1 MSDDENRKARADD
14 RTPQEAAAWVLRCD
28 RGLSASEQDEFSAWL
43 AADPRHRSQLARH
56 RKHWQ
61 RLDQLGQWLPEHSE
75 QPNPDLLAVP
85 LRRRW
90 YGSRPIS
97 LTLAAAAALAL
108 GIFGRWQSVEII
120 SSPPPLRITTDI
132 PPAAKGSRVLDD
144 GTKVE
149 LNEGTELSPQYSAAV
164 RRVQLIRG
172 EAHFSVTKDPAR
184 PFIVSAGGVD
194 VRAVGTAF
202 NVRADA
208 AVIEV
213 LVTEG
218 TVQVSSGDE
227 SVHQPASSGRGPET
241 VADPRARDS
250 GSLIIGIPSRGTA
263 TLTARQRAVVSLAAP
278 QEPPLV
284 ATLTLGEIER
294 VLAWQHRLLDFNAAP
309 LSSIVAEFN
318 RRNPT
323 QLVVLD
329 PVLAAVPISAT
340 FRSDNIAG
348 FVHLLEAGFGVRAER
363 RSDAEIVLHPSR

>member
-1 MSDDENRKARADD
+1 
-14 RTPQEAAAWVLRCD
+14 VLRCD

-43 AADPRHRSQLARH
+43 AADPRHGRELARH
-56 RKHWQ
+56 RRHWQ
-61 RLDQLGQWLPEHSE
+61 RLDRLGQWRPEHSD

-85 LRRRW
+85 LRRRL
-90 YGSRPIS
+90 YGRRPIS

-108 GIFGRWQSVEII
+108 GVVGLWQLGEIP
-120 SSPPPLRITTDI
+120 SSPPPPGIAGDKT
-132 PPAAKGSRVLDD
+132 PATKGPLVLDD

-149 LNEGTELSPQYSAAV
+149 LNEGTDVRAQFSATE
-164 RRVQLIRG
+164 RRVQLTRG
-172 EAHFSVTKDPAR
+172 EAHFTVTKDPAR

-218 TVQVSSGDE
+218 TVQVSSGNE
-227 SVHQPASSGRGPET
+227 PKRQPASSGRGPET

-250 GSLIIGIPSRGTA
+250 DSPVGGIPSRGTA
-263 TLTARQRAVVSLAAP
+263 TLTARQRAVVSLSAP

-284 ATLTLGEIER
+284 ATLTLGEIDR